1 MAVQIETTEP
11 ALPGAKTLAMRW
23 AAVITTHRWK
33 VLAIWAVL
41 LVACAA
47 AYTHLEARL
56 SAPDFTADTA
66 ESTDVDHLI
75 AEHFPQVGA
84 EQDAIVFS
92 SATQPLDSA
101 AGHTVVDRAVAAARA
116 IDRVAGV
123 VGPFDGNPAMQFS
136 ADRKSAFAIVGI
148 EGGPS
153 ERSTVAKRLQP
164 AMEAAA
170 GNGIDINVVGFSS
183 IQTAIVAVETSD
195 IQRAEAI
202 GLPVALILL
211 ILALGALVA
220 AVVPVAVAIGGILLG
235 IGALF
240 VLTTMLTL
248 PSLVVSIATMLGT
261 GIGIDYAMFI
271 VSRFREEL
279 TRRGVTRRDEL
290 EPIAEA
296 IGIALRTAGKTIV
309 ASGLIV
315 MISLCALVVVRAPIF
330 RAIAIGVSIA
340 VACTLV
346 VALTLLPAL
355 LAALGPAIDKGALP
369 KRFQPAETRPTG
381 VDEGGWA
388 RWARTVMKR
397 PIAFGGAAAVL
408 LVLAAL
414 PLTGIRYGIDQ
425 GITALADTPV
435 GRGLA
440 VVDRDFEPGLLS
452 PIEIFVSGPGDTP
465 LDANASAE
473 AERFRVELS
482 DNEMVAAAVPQRNDG
497 RIMIT
502 AVAKVSY
509 DSTQASGLV
518 DDIRRQADVIAARG
532 GPSIQVGGAT
542 AEFVDLSHE
551 ITAKVPIV
559 LVLVLSISLLFLIV
573 VFRSLLL
580 PVKAIAMNLLATGAA
595 LGITVAIFQ
604 WGYGESLLNFQSAGF
619 LQVFLPIMV
628 FAVLFGLSMDYE
640 VFLIRRMKE
649 SWDTSRDNEDA
660 VADGIARTARPITAA
675 AAIMVVVFGSFAT
688 ADVLE
693 LKEMGVAL
701 AVAIAIDAVVIRL
714 IMVPA
719 LMRLFGRWNWWFPRT
734 VA

>member
-11 ALPGAKTLAMRW
+11 AVASAPTLGMRW
-23 AAVITTHRWK
+23 ASIITTHRWK
-33 VLAIWAVL
+33 VLAIWVVL

-56 SAPDFTADTA
+56 SAPDFTADHA
-66 ESTDVDHLI
+66 ESTEVDRLI
-75 AEHFPQVGA
+75 GEHFPQVGA

-92 SATQPLDSA
+92 SATQPIDSA
-101 AGHTVVDRAVAAARA
+101 AGRVVVDRAVAAARGL
-116 IDRVAGV
+116 DHVAGV
-123 VGPFDGNPAMQFS
+123 VGPFDGNPALQLS
-136 ADRKSAFAIVGI
+136 ADRRSAFAIVGI
-148 EGGPS
+148 NGGPS
-153 ERSTVAKRLQP
+153 DRSSVAKRLQSV
-164 AMEAAA
+164 ADGAA
-170 GNGIDINVVGFSS
+170 GDGIDINIVGYSS
-183 IQTAIVAVETSD
+183 IQNATLAVETTD
-195 IQRAEAI
+195 ITTAEAI

-248 PSLVVSIATMLGT
+248 PSLVISIATMLGT

-279 TRRGVTRRDEL
+279 TRRGVKRRDEL
-290 EPIAEA
+290 KPIAEA
-296 IGIALRTAGKTIV
+296 LGVALQTAGKTIV

-315 MISLCALVVVRAPIF
+315 MISLCALVVVQAPIF

-369 KRFQPAETRPTG
+369 TRFQPAETRSVGPN
-381 VDEGGWA
+381 EGGWA

-425 GITALADTPV
+425 GISTLADTPV

-440 VVDRDFEPGLLS
+440 VIDRDFEPGLLS
-452 PIEIFVSGPGDTP
+452 PIEIFVSGPGDTA

-473 AERFRVELS
+473 AERFRTDLSHNELI
-482 DNEMVAAAVPQRNDG
+482 NTAFPQRNDG

-509 DSTQASGLV
+509 DSTEASGLV
-518 DDIRRQADVIAARG
+518 DDIRRQADEIETRG

-551 ITAKVPIV
+551 ITEKFPIV
-559 LVLVLSISLLFLIV
+559 LVVVLSISLLFLIV

-580 PVKAIAMNLLATGAA
+580 PLKAIAMNLLATGAA

-604 WGYGESLLNFQSAGF
+604 WGYGETLLNFESAGF

-649 SWDTSRDNEDA
+649 SWDTSRNNEDA

-693 LKEMGVAL
+693 LKEMGVAM
-701 AVAIAIDAVVIRL
+701 AVAIAIDAIVIRL
-714 IMVPA
+714 VMVPA
-719 LMRLFGRWNWWFPRT
+719 LMRLFGRWNWWFPKR
-734 VA
+734 